1 LQLHGCVRVSMYLD
15 VLHIVA
21 NTLQKTC
28 ISEIQG
34 GKEDKEAAL
43 KSLLVSSFVITY

>member
-28 ISEIQG
+28 ILKIQG